1 MIDKI
6 KSYLFPSTLVILI
19 FLVLFY
25 IIRIFYGENSISR
38 LDKMIQEKM
47 ILENKIVK
55 LKEDNKI
62 ARMELD
68 ILTNNQSKLIMIL
81 FSLFNLTVILYPQFF
96 LNLSVSIAL
105 SLFALK

>member
-25 IIRIFYGENSISR
+25 IIGIFYGENSIGR
-38 LDKMIQEKM
+38 LDKMTQEKI

-68 ILTNNQSKLIMIL
+68 SFTNDPLEGYARSKL
-81 FSLFNLTVILYPQFF
+81 NLIKKGEVLIELVP
-96 LNLSVSIAL
+96 NE
-105 SLFALK
+105 

>member
-6 KSYLFPSTLVILI
+6 KNYLFPGVLVILI
-19 FLVLFY
+19 FLILFY
-25 IIRIFYGENSISR
+25 IIGIFYGENSIGR
-38 LDKMIQEKM
+38 LDKMTQEKI

-68 ILTNNQSKLIMIL
+68 SFTNDPEALEGYARSKFCL
-81 FSLFNLTVILYPQFF
+81 LYTSPSPRDP
-96 LNLSVSIAL
+96 L
-105 SLFALK
+105 